1 MSCVRTTGQDEA
13 RRGSSSGAVLMETV
27 IAIPLFMIMLGGI
40 FWIGDLTWTRQKLL
54 LADRYLAWNKG
65 MRHDDRG
72 QTDAGTVGGLFFADK
87 SGAVTPGHTLNVLFV
102 DITKQYDWSHAAA
115 GQASAKVKMPDWVY
129 AMINSAR
136 VVYKRGGAID
146 KSAEVRGRERDG
158 QRHQVV
164 MRTKAEAD
172 KGYIRNRYGVDG
184 SAAAV
189 KQWKE
194 ITDEKW
200 PYE

>member
-1 MSCVRTTGQDEA
+1 MLNVRITGHGDADGRA
-13 RRGSSSGAVLMETV
+13 REGAVLMETV
-27 IAIPLFMIMLGGI
+27 IVIPLFMVMLGGI
-40 FWIGDLTWTRQKLL
+40 FWIGELTMARQKLL

-72 QTDAGTVGGLFFADK
+72 QTDAGTLGRLFFADK
-87 SGAVTPGHTLNVLFV
+87 SGAVTPGHTPNVLFA

-136 VVYKRGGAID
+136 VVYNRGGAVN
-146 KSAEVRGRERDG
+146 KAAEVRGREREG

-172 KGYIRNRYGVDG
+172 KGYIRNRYGVDA
-184 SAAAV
+184 SAAVV

-200 PYE
+200 PYD

>member
-1 MSCVRTTGQDEA
+1 
-13 RRGSSSGAVLMETV
+13 
-27 IAIPLFMIMLGGI
+27 MIMLGGI

-72 QTDAGTVGGLFFADK
+72 QTDAGTVGRLFLADK

-102 DITKQYDWSHAAA
+102 DITQQYDWSHAAA

-146 KSAEVRGRERDG
+146 KSAEVRCREREG

-172 KGYIRNRYGVDG
+172 KGYIRNRYGVDE
-184 SAAAV
+184 SAAVV